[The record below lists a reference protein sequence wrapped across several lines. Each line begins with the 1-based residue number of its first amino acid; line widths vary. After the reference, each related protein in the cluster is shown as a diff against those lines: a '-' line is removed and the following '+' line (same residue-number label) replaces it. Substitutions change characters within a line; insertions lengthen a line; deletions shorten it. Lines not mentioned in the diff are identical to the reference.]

1 MLQILISACLIGE
14 NCKWDGS
21 NNRNQD
27 VLDFMKKMEGK
38 AKFHPVCPEQA
49 GGLPTPRAASEIHM
63 PDEAVM
69 NTEGED
75 VTAEFLL
82 GADFALREAKKYDC
96 TIAIL
101 KERSPSCGSNG
112 IYDGTFSHK
121 LREGM
126 GKTAALLAGYGLKVY
141 GESLSLRDIFFR
153 LHRHHVDTSAGYP
166 DCGSHD
172 PRRVCHFFPS
182 IDLAALTG
190 ISRHAYDLTAVHRY
204 DKRTAHRTADTC

>member
-27 VLDFMKKMEGK
+27 VLNFMKKWRSKSSSAGTG
-38 AKFHPVCPEQA
+38 

-82 GADFALREAKKYDC
+82 GADFALREAKK
-96 TIAIL
+96 I
-101 KERSPSCGSNG
+101 
-112 IYDGTFSHK
+112 
-121 LREGM
+121 
-126 GKTAALLAGYGLKVY
+126 
-141 GESLSLRDIFFR
+141 
-153 LHRHHVDTSAGYP
+153 
-166 DCGSHD
+166 
-172 PRRVCHFFPS
+172 
-182 IDLAALTG
+182 
-190 ISRHAYDLTAVHRY
+190 
-204 DKRTAHRTADTC
+204 

>member
-27 VLDFMKKMEGK
+27 VLDFMKKREGK

-112 IYDGTFSHK
+112 IYDGK
-121 LREGM
+121 
-126 GKTAALLAGYGLKVY
+126 
-141 GESLSLRDIFFR
+141 
-153 LHRHHVDTSAGYP
+153 
-166 DCGSHD
+166 DCGAACRVWTESVRGEPTEGTGSSD
-172 PRRVCHFFPS
+172 QQRR
-182 IDLAALTG
+182 
-190 ISRHAYDLTAVHRY
+190 
-204 DKRTAHRTADTC
+204 AHLMV

>member
-27 VLDFMKKMEGK
+27 VLNFMKKMEGK
-38 AKFHPVCPEQA
+38 AKFHPVCP
-49 GGLPTPRAASEIHM
+49 EIHM

-141 GESLSLRDIFFR
+141 GESR
-153 LHRHHVDTSAGYP
+153 LKELEAVINSGE
-166 DCGSHD
+166 
-172 PRRVCHFFPS
+172 
-182 IDLAALTG
+182 LT
-190 ISRHAYDLTAVHRY
+190 
-204 DKRTAHRTADTC
+204 

>member
-1 MLQILISACLIGE
+1 MLQILISACLVGE
-14 NCKWDGS
+14 NCKWDGT

-38 AKFHPVCPEQA
+38 VKFYPVCPEQA

-69 NTEGED
+69 NTKGED

-126 GKTAALLAGYGLKVY
+126 GK
-141 GESLSLRDIFFR
+141 
-153 LHRHHVDTSAGYP
+153 
-166 DCGSHD
+166 DCGPACRVWTESVRGEPTEGTGSSD
-172 PRRVCHFFPS
+172 QQRRVE
-182 IDLAALTG
+182 LM
-190 ISRHAYDLTAVHRY
+190 V
-204 DKRTAHRTADTC
+204 

>member
-1 MLQILISACLIGE
+1 MLQILISACLVGE
-14 NCKWDGS
+14 NCKWDGT

-38 AKFHPVCPEQA
+38 VKFHPVCPEQA

-63 PDEAVM
+63 PD
-69 NTEGED
+69 
-75 VTAEFLL
+75 
-82 GADFALREAKKYDC
+82 EAKKYDC

-112 IYDGTFSHK
+112 IYDGTFSHT

-141 GESLSLRDIFFR
+141 GESR
-153 LHRHHVDTSAGYP
+153 LKELEEAINNGEI
-166 DCGSHD
+166 C
-172 PRRVCHFFPS
+172 
-182 IDLAALTG
+182 
-190 ISRHAYDLTAVHRY
+190 
-204 DKRTAHRTADTC
+204 

>member
-1 MLQILISACLIGE
+1 MLQILISACLVGE
-14 NCKWDGS
+14 NCKWDGT

-38 AKFHPVCPEQA
+38 VKFHPVCPEQ
-49 GGLPTPRAASEIHM
+49 AASEIHM

-69 NTEGED
+69 NTKGED

-82 GADFALREAKKYDC
+82 GADFALREAKKYEC

-141 GESLSLRDIFFR
+141 GESR
-153 LHRHHVDTSAGYP
+153 LKELEEAINNGEI
-166 DCGSHD
+166 C
-172 PRRVCHFFPS
+172 
-182 IDLAALTG
+182 
-190 ISRHAYDLTAVHRY
+190 
-204 DKRTAHRTADTC
+204 

>member
-27 VLDFMKKMEGK
+27 VLNFMKKMEGK

-49 GGLPTPRAASEIHM
+49 GGLPTPRAASEIHT

-82 GADFALREAKKYDC
+82 GADFALREAKK
-96 TIAIL
+96 I
-101 KERSPSCGSNG
+101 
-112 IYDGTFSHK
+112 
-121 LREGM
+121 
-126 GKTAALLAGYGLKVY
+126 
-141 GESLSLRDIFFR
+141 
-153 LHRHHVDTSAGYP
+153 
-166 DCGSHD
+166 
-172 PRRVCHFFPS
+172 
-182 IDLAALTG
+182 
-190 ISRHAYDLTAVHRY
+190 
-204 DKRTAHRTADTC
+204 

>member
-112 IYDGTFSHK
+112 ITEIYT
-121 LREGM
+121 
-126 GKTAALLAGYGLKVY
+126 
-141 GESLSLRDIFFR
+141 LSLHDALPILNSAREWER
-153 LHRHHVDTSAGYP
+153 L
-166 DCGSHD
+166 
-172 PRRVCHFFPS
+172 RRCLPGM
-182 IDLAALTG
+182 D
-190 ISRHAYDLTAVHRY
+190 
-204 DKRTAHRTADTC
+204 

>member
-1 MLQILISACLIGE
+1 MLQILISACLIVE

-21 NNRNQD
+21 NNRNQN

-38 AKFHPVCPEQA
+38 AEFHPVCPEQA

-141 GESLSLRDIFFR
+141 GESR
-153 LHRHHVDTSAGYP
+153 LKELEAVINSGE
-166 DCGSHD
+166 
-172 PRRVCHFFPS
+172 
-182 IDLAALTG
+182 LT
-190 ISRHAYDLTAVHRY
+190 
-204 DKRTAHRTADTC
+204 